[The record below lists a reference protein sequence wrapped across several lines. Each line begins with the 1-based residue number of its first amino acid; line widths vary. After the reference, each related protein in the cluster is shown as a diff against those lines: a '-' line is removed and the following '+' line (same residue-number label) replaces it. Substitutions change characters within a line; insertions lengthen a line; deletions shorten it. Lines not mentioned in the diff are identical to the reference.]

1 MAKPLTL
8 DHDDLTRRFPL
19 EERIYRMRCVE
30 AWSMVVPW
38 IGFPLHKLLALAEP
52 TSNAKYVA
60 FETIYAPE
68 QMPGQ
73 QDRFIGGG
81 LKYPYVEGLRLDEA
95 MHPLTLMTVGV
106 YGKALPPQNGAPVRL
121 IVPWKYGFKGIKSI
135 VSIKLTRGR
144 PPTTWNLAAPD
155 EYGFT
160 PTLIRM
166 LITRAGHRLP
176 NDLLVQAASSMYSA
190 SQRYCLMVTPS
201 RWHRCI
207 VAWICGR
214 ISKCV

>member
-1 MAKPLTL
+1 DFQCPWIGFQATSISGEVAKPLTL

-73 QDRFIGGG
+73 QDR
-81 LKYPYVEGLRLDEA
+81 
-95 MHPLTLMTVGV
+95 
-106 YGKALPPQNGAPVRL
+106 
-121 IVPWKYGFKGIKSI
+121 
-135 VSIKLTRGR
+135 
-144 PPTTWNLAAPD
+144 
-155 EYGFT
+155 
-160 PTLIRM
+160 
-166 LITRAGHRLP
+166 
-176 NDLLVQAASSMYSA
+176 
-190 SQRYCLMVTPS
+190 
-201 RWHRCI
+201 
-207 VAWICGR
+207 
-214 ISKCV
+214 

>member
-68 QMPGQ
+68 QM
-73 QDRFIGGG
+73 RASRTA
-81 LKYPYVEGLRLDEA
+81 LSAEG
-95 MHPLTLMTVGV
+95 
-106 YGKALPPQNGAPVRL
+106 
-121 IVPWKYGFKGIKSI
+121 
-135 VSIKLTRGR
+135 
-144 PPTTWNLAAPD
+144 
-155 EYGFT
+155 
-160 PTLIRM
+160 
-166 LITRAGHRLP
+166 
-176 NDLLVQAASSMYSA
+176 
-190 SQRYCLMVTPS
+190 
-201 RWHRCI
+201 
-207 VAWICGR
+207 
-214 ISKCV
+214 